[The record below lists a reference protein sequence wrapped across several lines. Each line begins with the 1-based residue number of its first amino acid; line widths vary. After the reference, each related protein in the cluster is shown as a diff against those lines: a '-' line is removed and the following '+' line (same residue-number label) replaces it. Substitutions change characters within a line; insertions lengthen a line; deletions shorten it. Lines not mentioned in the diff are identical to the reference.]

1 MSSSG
6 IALAG
11 GTKYWLV
18 VSRTSLGG
26 TGRMAISVVDAE
38 EEFTDSVTGWSLGG
52 YAFDQ
57 DNVADS
63 IDWERVSSP
72 SPLKA
77 AILTEPTRTV
87 AENATAGDV
96 GAAVTATDAD
106 GDTLTYSVA
115 ATTDSDATEH
125 LTAFNEDFGLDAAAG
140 QITVRPGAVID
151 FETRSSYTVLYQVTD
166 SEDAAGSHQDPPEA
180 DDTLTLTVT
189 VTDVD
194 EAESLVL
201 SYDDPWVGVSV
212 VAGLD
217 GDREAIT
224 GLSWAWERSS
234 DGATGWEAATGTLV
248 GGNNLTS
255 SYVPVDGDVGYFI
268 RASASYTDGGGAK
281 TVQAV
286 STAAVIAKLECASPA
301 NIVHPVLG
309 NDGAPRGLWS
319 DGRTLWVGMGSVG
332 TVAAEQ
338 TNPIRPFAL
347 CAGTKLAE
355 PGGRFA
361 GHSRVNSMWAEG
373 ATVWALLLGDSTANV
388 LRGYTMHPSRGW
400 VRDTASDYAFDHFTG
415 LVQRG
420 VADGLTVAGSVM
432 WVGSRNSGG
441 GLASNVVLAYDW
453 AGRPSGGGTLTP
465 VPRLHLTRGVYFP
478 EANSPRAVAVV
489 GSDGEFLWAAG
500 EAQYDVVRAFRIP
513 GGDEGWERVTSKDID
528 LGDSPWILGEVWVG
542 GGHAWVSSTDDDGV
556 LDSRT
561 GVFVRQLT
569 LNSAP
574 AFPDGD
580 GDGLADLVS
589 STVAEG
595 AVSGV
600 LATVTATD
608 DDTGDTLTYSVA
620 ATTDSDGT
628 EHLTA
633 FNEDFG
639 LDAAAGQITVRPG
652 AVIDF
657 ETRDTYTV
665 LYQVTDGEDAAGE
678 PSPAIDDSL
687 TLTVTV
693 TNANEAGAVSISGTA
708 QVGAVLTATLAD
720 PDGAVSS
727 QTWQWSRSDAR
738 SGPFADI
745 SGATSA
751 TYTPVAADDGKYLRA
766 AVSYA
771 DVHGAGQSAE
781 ATTAAAVL
789 AVAVV
794 HTVPKF
800 ALDQGTEQV
809 STLDETSTSST
820 SVPTD
825 HLAQSFATPGTVSD
839 SFVLLGVRVALS
851 VPAGQTAAASIWS
864 NDASGFRELPG
875 AVLPAGTLSAT
886 GAFDANVSTAEA
898 FMSSSGIAL
907 AGGTK
912 YWLVVS
918 RTSLGGTGRMA
929 ISVVDA
935 EEEFTDS
942 VTGWSLGGYA
952 FDQDNVA
959 DSIDWERVSS
969 PSPLKAAILTEPT
982 RTVAENTATGMV
994 GDPVAATD
1002 SDGDVLAYSV
1012 SAVSASIADMAHLAA
1027 FSRDFALNAGSGQI
1041 TVRPGAVIDFETRS
1055 SYRVL
1060 YRVSD
1065 GEDAAGEP
1073 SPAFDDMVT
1082 LTINVANEN
1091 EPGAV
1096 TVSGVAQVG
1105 AVLTATL
1112 ADPDG
1117 AVSSAVWQW
1126 SRAGSLSGSFAD
1138 ISGATSATY
1147 MPVAVDV
1154 GKYLKAAVTY
1164 TDSAHPGTRQG
1175 AEGTT
1180 AAAVRGTAP
1189 AFAAGAGLVDT
1200 AYVSSLG
1207 AAASNETDV
1216 PASRWAQM
1224 FTTGGTASDSFVVSG
1239 VRLPLGLPAGV
1250 SAMAE
1255 IFNNVIPTPND
1266 SEPGSLFASL
1276 GGPPSFDAVTSTV
1289 EVFGSSPGVTLTGG
1303 TTYWVVITRVSG
1315 NSNDQIRIPLLD
1327 ARAAFTDSATGWSLG
1342 DSAYYIGQVG
1352 NRPDRWDDYLGVVP
1366 WRIAIDYLAPRTVAE
1381 NTASGGV
1388 GPAVTAIDAD
1398 GDTLVY
1404 SVAVTSDADGTAH
1417 LEAFNRDFALD
1428 AMGQI
1433 SVGAAAAI
1441 DYEARSSYTVLYQVS
1456 DGKNAAGEPSP
1467 AIDDTVTLTINVAN
1481 ENEPGAV
1488 TVSGVPQVGAE
1499 LTASLADPDGA
1510 VSSAVWQWSRADSPS
1525 GGFNNIDGA
1534 TSAAHTPVSDDV
1546 GKFLQAA
1553 ATYTDDTHGAAGQS
1567 AAATTAAAVVV
1578 AEGTHTV
1585 PAFSDAVDTVYVSSL
1600 GAAASNDTDVPT
1612 SRWAQMF
1619 TTGGTASDSFVVS
1632 GVRLPLGLPA
1642 GVSATA
1648 EIFNNVI
1655 PAPNDSEPGS
1665 SFASLGG
1672 PPSFDADTSTVEV
1685 FGSSPGVTLT
1695 GGTTYWVVITR
1706 VSGNSNA
1713 RIRIP
1718 LLDATGAFTD
1728 SATGWSLGDSAYY
1741 IGQVGNRPDRWD
1753 DPSGVTPLKMAI
1765 LTGPTRTVTE
1775 NTATG
1780 DVGLAVTAT
1789 DLDGDTLTYSVAAVS
1804 ASIADMAHLTAFSR
1818 DFALNA
1824 GSGQISVKDT
1834 AAIDYETRS
1843 SYTVLY
1849 RVTDGEDAA
1858 GGTESTPAF
1867 DDMVTLTINVAN
1879 ENEPGAVTVSGVP
1892 QVGAELTATLADP
1905 DGAVSSQTWQWSR
1918 AGSLSG
1924 SFADISGATSA
1935 TYTAVD
1941 ADAGMYLRATATYTD
1956 ALGAQDQTAAAT
1968 TDAAVTS
1975 APKFALDQG
1984 TEQVSTLD
1992 ETSTSS
1998 TSVPTDHLAQSFATP
2013 GTVSDSFVLLGVRV
2027 ALSVPAG
2034 QTAAASIWSNDASG
2048 FRELPGAVLPAGTL
2062 SATGAFDANVS
2073 TAEAFM
2079 VVVGDRAGGGHEVL
2093 AGGFSDVFGRHRAY
2107 GHLCRRRRGGV
2118 HRFGHWLEPGRVRV
2132 RPGQRRRFHR
2142 LGTRLQPQSFE
2153 GGDPDRTD
2161 PHGGGERDGGR
2172 CRGGGHRH
2180 RRRRRHAHLFGGG
2193 HDRQRR
2199 DGAPDGVQ
2207 RGLRPGCCCGPDHG
2221 EAGRGD
2227 RFRDPQQ
2234 LHGAVSGHRQ
2244 RGRGGRAVAGD
2255 RRLADADGH
2264 GDQRQ
2269 RGGRR
2274 VDQRHRAGRRGADGD
2289 AG

>member
-1 MSSSG
+1 M
-6 IALAG
+6 
-11 GTKYWLV
+11 
-18 VSRTSLGG
+18 
-26 TGRMAISVVDAE
+26 
-38 EEFTDSVTGWSLGG
+38 
-52 YAFDQ
+52 
-57 DNVADS
+57 
-63 IDWERVSSP
+63 
-72 SPLKA
+72 
-77 AILTEPTRTV
+77 
-87 AENATAGDV
+87 
-96 GAAVTATDAD
+96 
-106 GDTLTYSVA
+106 
-115 ATTDSDATEH
+115 
-125 LTAFNEDFGLDAAAG
+125 
-140 QITVRPGAVID
+140 
-151 FETRSSYTVLYQVTD
+151 
-166 SEDAAGSHQDPPEA
+166 
-180 DDTLTLTVT
+180 
-189 VTDVD
+189 
-194 EAESLVL
+194 
-201 SYDDPWVGVSV
+201 
-212 VAGLD
+212 
-217 GDREAIT
+217 
-224 GLSWAWERSS
+224 
-234 DGATGWEAATGTLV
+234 
-248 GGNNLTS
+248 
-255 SYVPVDGDVGYFI
+255 
-268 RASASYTDGGGAK
+268 
-281 TVQAV
+281 
-286 STAAVIAKLECASPA
+286 
-301 NIVHPVLG
+301 
-309 NDGAPRGLWS
+309 
-319 DGRTLWVGMGSVG
+319 
-332 TVAAEQ
+332 
-338 TNPIRPFAL
+338 
-347 CAGTKLAE
+347 
-355 PGGRFA
+355 
-361 GHSRVNSMWAEG
+361 
-373 ATVWALLLGDSTANV
+373 
-388 LRGYTMHPSRGW
+388 
-400 VRDTASDYAFDHFTG
+400 
-415 LVQRG
+415 
-420 VADGLTVAGSVM
+420 
-432 WVGSRNSGG
+432 
-441 GLASNVVLAYDW
+441 
-453 AGRPSGGGTLTP
+453 
-465 VPRLHLTRGVYFP
+465 
-478 EANSPRAVAVV
+478 
-489 GSDGEFLWAAG
+489 
-500 EAQYDVVRAFRIP
+500 
-513 GGDEGWERVTSKDID
+513 
-528 LGDSPWILGEVWVG
+528 
-542 GGHAWVSSTDDDGV
+542 
-556 LDSRT
+556 
-561 GVFVRQLT
+561 
-569 LNSAP
+569 
-574 AFPDGD
+574 
-580 GDGLADLVS
+580 
-589 STVAEG
+589 
-595 AVSGV
+595 
-600 LATVTATD
+600 
-608 DDTGDTLTYSVA
+608 
-620 ATTDSDGT
+620 
-628 EHLTA
+628 
-633 FNEDFG
+633 
-639 LDAAAGQITVRPG
+639 
-652 AVIDF
+652 
-657 ETRDTYTV
+657 
-665 LYQVTDGEDAAGE
+665 
-678 PSPAIDDSL
+678 
-687 TLTVTV
+687 
-693 TNANEAGAVSISGTA
+693 
-708 QVGAVLTATLAD
+708 LTATLAD

-727 QTWQWSRSDAR
+727 QTWQWSRAGAR

-745 SGATSA
+745 AGATSA
-751 TYTPVAADDGKYLRA
+751 TYTPVAADDGKYLKA

-781 ATTAAAVL
+781 GTTAAAVL

-839 SFVLLGVRVALS
+839 SFVLFGVRVALS
-851 VPAGQTAAASIWS
+851 VPAGQAAAASIWS

-959 DSIDWERVSS
+959 DSIDWEGVSS
-969 PSPLKAAILTEPT
+969 PSPLKAAILTGPT
-982 RTVAENTATGMV
+982 RTVAENATAGDV
-994 GDPVAATD
+994 GAAVAATD
-1002 SDGDVLAYSV
+1002 SDGDMLAYSV

-1105 AVLTATL
+1105 AVLTASL

-1250 SAMAE
+1250 SATAE

-1456 DGKNAAGEPSP
+1456 DGKDAAGEPSP

-1488 TVSGVPQVGAE
+1488 TVSGVAQVGAE

-1510 VSSAVWQWSRADSPS
+1510 VSSAVWLWSRADSPS

-1534 TSAAHTPVSDDV
+1534 TSAAYTPVSGDV

-1648 EIFNNVI
+1648 EIFDNVI

-1672 PPSFDADTSTVEV
+1672 PPSFDAVTSTVEV

-1706 VSGNSNA
+1706 VSGNSND

-1775 NTATG
+1775 NTASGMVG
-1780 DVGLAVTAT
+1780 DPVTAT
-1789 DLDGDTLTYSVAAVS
+1789 DLDGDTLTYSVSAVS

-1824 GSGQISVKDT
+1824 GSGQITVRP
-1834 AAIDYETRS
+1834 AAVIDYETRS
-1843 SYTVLY
+1843 SYRVLY

-1879 ENEPGAVTVSGVP
+1879 ENEPGAVTVSGVA
-1892 QVGAELTATLADP
+1892 QVGAVLTASLADP
-1905 DGAVSSQTWQWSR
+1905 DGAASSAVWQWSR

-2013 GTVSDSFVLLGVRV
+2013 GTVSDSFVLFGVRV

-2034 QTAAASIWSNDASG
+2034 QAAAASIWSNDASG

-2079 VVVGDRAGGGHEVL
+2079 SSSGIAL
-2093 AGGFSDVFGRHRAY
+2093 AGGTKYWLVVSRTSLGGTGRMAISVVDAEEEFTDSVTGWSLGGYAFDQDNVADSIDWEGVSSPSPLKAAILTGPTRTVAENATAGDVGAAVTATDADGDTLTYSVAATTDSDATEHLTAFNEDFGLDAAT
-2107 GHLCRRRRGGV
+2107 GQIT
-2118 HRFGHWLEPGRVRV
+2118 V
-2132 RPGQRRRFHR
+2132 RPGAVIDFETRDTYTVLYQVTDSEDASGGTESTPAIDDSTRGWRR
-2142 LGTRLQPQSFE
+2142 SA
-2153 GGDPDRTD
+2153 
-2161 PHGGGERDGGR
+2161 R
-2172 CRGGGHRH
+2172 C
-2180 RRRRRHAHLFGGG
+2180 
-2193 HDRQRR
+2193 
-2199 DGAPDGVQ
+2199 
-2207 RGLRPGCCCGPDHG
+2207 
-2221 EAGRGD
+2221 
-2227 RFRDPQQ
+2227 
-2234 LHGAVSGHRQ
+2234 
-2244 RGRGGRAVAGD
+2244 
-2255 RRLADADGH
+2255 
-2264 GDQRQ
+2264 
-2269 RGGRR
+2269 
-2274 VDQRHRAGRRGADGD
+2274 
-2289 AG
+2289 